1 MECQSLF
8 SKIKIFKTFF
18 PGNIKKNIS
27 KWLLK
32 NLPSIL
38 SVEVYH
44 FKKSLPTE
52 NGSSGLYEQ
61 WRSRSVSYAKQSD
74 EGLSYFPIYSTVSNN
89 SVSGRPDQTAWM
101 RSLIRPALSTYV
113 LKTPFPRRSSISKKK
128 LYLITSTQRL
138 LCWTVFLT
146 ERIPHAGVINSTE
159 FFTFGQRW
167 RIRFADLEF
176 LTQTS
181 LSHIRISIACT
192 PVNKF
197 IMNGNIFCEI

>member
-1 MECQSLF
+1 MAFIRGRRDLF
-8 SKIKIFKTFF
+8 SF
-18 PGNIKKNIS
+18 
-27 KWLLK
+27 
-32 NLPSIL
+32 
-38 SVEVYH
+38 
-44 FKKSLPTE
+44 
-52 NGSSGLYEQ
+52 
-61 WRSRSVSYAKQSD
+61 
-74 EGLSYFPIYSTVSNN
+74 LSYFLFLFWIFFFFFFFLCENLLPLTSLS
-89 SVSGRPDQTAWM
+89 SGHISEYPLIPVYMKDQ
-101 RSLIRPALSTYV
+101 
-113 LKTPFPRRSSISKKK
+113 
-128 LYLITSTQRL
+128 LYGIV

-197 IMNGNIFCEI
+197 LMNGNIFGEI